1 MEKGDVRNKKT
12 ACVVL
17 GGSAGSLKAIIALL
31 PELKPRL
38 PFPIII
44 VVHRKN
50 DQRSTLERLLAV
62 HCSLPVKEAEDK
74 ELLLPGIIY
83 LAPPDYHLLIEN
95 NRSLSLDCSEKVLYS
110 RPSIDVTFQSASE
123 VFGSSLTGILLSGGN
138 NDGAEGLRQIK
149 QRGGITIIQDPVSAE
164 IPAMPV
170 AALRLFEPDLVLDPV
185 QIADWIN
192 HFGRS

>member
-1 MEKGDVRNKKT
+1 
-12 ACVVL
+12 
-17 GGSAGSLKAIIALL
+17 
-31 PELKPRL
+31 
-38 PFPIII
+38 
-44 VVHRKN
+44 
-50 DQRSTLERLLAV
+50 
-62 HCSLPVKEAEDK
+62 
-74 ELLLPGIIY
+74 
-83 LAPPDYHLLIEN
+83 
-95 NRSLSLDCSEKVLYS
+95 LYS